1 MKKVTLVLDV
11 ETDEQVFNM
20 MQEVKWHHKVI
31 SCEVN
36 EAKSGPQTVWVLH
49 CENENSCSESTVYGD
64 YRLAAAMFYKEVREV
79 IKTYAL
85 DFETPEE
92 LTDLVETEAPAG
104 GEYRDNDNNVWSYR
118 PFDEENPDRGAYF
131 GVYED
136 GEYNYFHCEIWL
148 EKKEVQ

>member
-36 EAKSGPQTVWVLH
+36 EDKPGPQTVWVLH
-49 CENENSCSESTVYGD
+49 CENEDSFSESTVYGD
-64 YRLAAAMFYKEVREV
+64 YRLAAAIFYKEVREV
-79 IKTYAL
+79 IKTYAM

-92 LTDLVETEAPAG
+92 LADLIEIETGTG
-104 GEYRDNDNNVWSYR
+104 GEHHDNNNIWSYR
-118 PFDEENPDRGAYF
+118 PFDDNRPDEGAYF
-131 GVYED
+131 SVYED
-136 GEYNYFHCEIWL
+136 GEYNNFHCDIWL

>member
-20 MQEVKWHHKVI
+20 LQEVKWHHKVI

-36 EAKSGPQTVWVLH
+36 EDKPGPKTVWVLT
-49 CENENSCSESTVYGD
+49 CENEEQCSESTVYGD
-64 YRLAAAMFYKEVREV
+64 YRLAAAIFYKEVREV

-85 DFETPEE
+85 NFETPEE
-92 LTDLVETEAPAG
+92 LADLTETAMATG
-104 GEYRDNDNNVWSYR
+104 GEYYDDHDNVWYYR
-118 PFDEENPDRGAYF
+118 PFDENHPDDGACF
-131 GVYED
+131 GVYKS
-136 GEYNYFHCEIWL
+136 GEYIGFHCDIFL